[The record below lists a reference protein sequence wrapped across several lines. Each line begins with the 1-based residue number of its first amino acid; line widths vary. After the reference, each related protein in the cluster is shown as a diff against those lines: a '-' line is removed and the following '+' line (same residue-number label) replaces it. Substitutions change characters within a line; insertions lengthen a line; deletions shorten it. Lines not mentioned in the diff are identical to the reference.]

1 MTVRKLFLGL
11 LMAFLGVS
19 LAACLPVEDALPR
32 QHVVEWPG
40 QRLLFV
46 ADERGSRVQS
56 FHLSSGA
63 PVACAQTRQSRH
75 SRVRDMQ
82 LDVPHGK
89 LWVLGYNGVSVY
101 DARSLALQRYIPLE
115 GASISAMRIER
126 DRVVLLAGS
135 GIPVGEIDS
144 RSSVFG

>member
-1 MTVRKLFLGL
+1 MTARNVFLSL
-11 LMAFLGVS
+11 LMAILVVP
-19 LAACLPVEDALPR
+19 LAACLPVEDDLPR
-32 QHVVEWPG
+32 QHVVEWPE

-46 ADERGSRVQS
+46 ADERAGRVQA

-63 PVACAQTRQSRH
+63 PVVFAQTKQSRH

-89 LWVLGYNGVSVY
+89 LWVLGYNGISVY

-115 GASISAMRIER
+115 GASISGLRIEG

-135 GIPVGEIDS
+135 GTTVGEIDS